1 MKRTALIAVL
11 IVAMAVAAAGFA
23 IAADETVT
31 VTARVNP
38 AFSMEINQNAV
49 NFAGV
54 TVGST
59 YTDATTAIQVKSN
72 KLWNFSKTPTVP
84 ADLGPLLS
92 ESTSVTP
99 ANGLARG
106 VTNIT
111 ATYTLDLTTD
121 DAYGLEADTDY
132 TATYL
137 YTATQQ

>member
-23 IAADETVT
+23 VAADETVT

-38 AFSMEINQNAV
+38 AFSMTINQNAV
-49 NFAGV
+49 DFVAV
-54 TVGST
+54 AIGST
-59 YTDATTAIQVKSN
+59 HTDATTAIQVKSN
-72 KLWNFSKTPTVP
+72 KLWDFSKTPTVP
-84 ADLGPLLS
+84 ADLIPLLS
-92 ESTSVTP
+92 DTTSVTP
-99 ANGLARG
+99 GIGLSRG

-121 DAYGLEADTDY
+121 DAYELEADTDY